1 MTNGKPPKTGWK
13 PRGAS
18 IKRLQ
23 QLETRHT
30 RLAGRFRDLRMRVLK
45 LEQARDDG
53 RQRGD
58 EEE

>member
-1 MTNGKPPKTGWK
+1 MTSGKPPKSGWK

-18 IKRLQ
+18 IK
-23 QLETRHT
+23 QLRKLEARHT
-30 RLAGRFRDLRMRVLK
+30 RLSGRVRDMRMRVLL
-45 LEQARDDG
+45 LEQATYDD